1 LVYSTNQYPESHAN
15 DKPYKKHRPQ
25 FPHKYKNFF
34 AISNQIIMNGFLA
47 LLYTFFVEKLPY
59 ITIVVFTVGMLL
71 RISRWINA
79 VEDHNQ
85 PKYDLFESI
94 KYVFL
99 DVILF
104 RKTYN
109 RDKATWFLVF
119 AFHGSIGGILF
130 GHMRGF
136 HLWSASIFDPLGH
149 WMAEF
154 MIHILPIFMGWLL
167 IVTTLLLIVRRVRLE
182 DKQLTSM
189 TNDYIAL
196 VILLLAAI
204 VGQGMRLFPAEAANS
219 EIYSIVFIPHFIVL
233 HLEAVPSYHWFHWH
247 VLFTQLFV
255 IYTPFSK
262 FIHILTGII
271 TPAIYGS
278 RRKEL
283 GI

>member
-1 LVYSTNQYPESHAN
+1 L
-15 DKPYKKHRPQ
+15 
-25 FPHKYKNFF
+25 HKYKNLF
-34 AISNQIIMNGFLA
+34 ALRQGIKMNGFLA
-47 LLYTFFVEKLPY
+47 SLYTFFVEQLPY
-59 ITIVVFTVGMLL
+59 LTIIIFTIGMLL
-71 RISRWINA
+71 RIQRWRNA
-79 VEDHNQ
+79 SEDHHQ
-85 PKYDLFESI
+85 PRLDFFESI
-94 KYVFL
+94 KYVIF

-104 RKTYN
+104 RKTYK
-109 RDKATWFLVF
+109 RDKATWLLVF
-119 AFHGSIGGILF
+119 AFHGSIGGIIF

-154 MIHILPIFMGWLL
+154 MVHTLPIYMGWIL
-167 IVTTLLLIVRRVRLE
+167 IITTTLLLIRRIRLE
-182 DKQLTSM
+182 DKQLTSLP
-189 TNDYIAL
+189 NDYVAL

-204 VGQGMRLFPAEAANS
+204 VGQGMRLFPPEVLHS
-219 EIYSIVFIPHFIVL
+219 EVHSIVFIPRFIVL
-233 HLEAVPSYHWFHWH
+233 HLEVIPSYHWFHWH

-262 FIHILTGII
+262 FIHILTGVI